1 MLQRRDRGLDVS
13 PVRVIRGYDRKS
25 KVLTGVAADAKST
38 IHDGTAKAFV
48 YSGLFDCVEMKTE
61 WNRDHHRICK
71 LAYRAALA
79 SLLGLSCAGAG
90 KYVGTQRA
98 TCLLDR
104 SS

>member
-1 MLQRRDRGLDVS
+1 MLQRRARGLDVS

-25 KVLTGVAADAKST
+25 KVLTGVAADAKPT

-71 LAYRAALA
+71 SACMRTRE
-79 SLLGLSCAGAG
+79 CI
-90 KYVGTQRA
+90 RM
-98 TCLLDR
+98 R
-104 SS
+104 STELNT